1 VTFAVSSRLQGV
13 QTVEAHIFLWR
24 ADAKVVISDIDG
36 TITKSD
42 FLGNVMPLVG
52 RDWSHDGVAG
62 LFASI
67 ASNGYHFMYLTSRAI
82 GQVRMRDAF
91 SIRADES
98 LNEG

>member
-1 VTFAVSSRLQGV
+1 MTFAVSSRLQGV

-52 RDWSHDGVAG
+52 RDWSHEGVAG

-67 ASNGYHFMYLTSRAI
+67 ASNGYQFMYLTSRAI

-91 SIRADES
+91 RT
-98 LNEG
+98 